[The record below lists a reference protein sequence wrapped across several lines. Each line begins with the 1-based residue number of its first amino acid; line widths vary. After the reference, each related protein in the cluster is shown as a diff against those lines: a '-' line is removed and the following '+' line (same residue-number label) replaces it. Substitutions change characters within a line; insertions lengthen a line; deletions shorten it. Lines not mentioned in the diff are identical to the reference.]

1 MEIKCILGAIIG
13 GTIMYFIM
21 HGACNAKYWLRRM
34 KKIIDKKIM
43 EKDV

>member
-21 HGACNAKYWLRRM
+21 HGACNAKYWF
-34 KKIIDKKIM
+34 IAFF
-43 EKDV
+43 